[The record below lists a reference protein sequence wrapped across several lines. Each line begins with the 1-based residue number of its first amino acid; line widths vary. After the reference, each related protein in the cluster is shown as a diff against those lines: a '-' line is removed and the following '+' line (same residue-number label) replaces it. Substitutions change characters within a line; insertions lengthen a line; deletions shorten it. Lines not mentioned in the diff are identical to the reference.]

1 MFGTAIRNAAKKL
14 KPKLGAVT
22 LTTPPEQRQTIT
34 RALFDIVKEHG
45 PITVSNTWERV
56 KEVGLKDLTSKNHM
70 KVVLRWMR
78 ERQKLR
84 LVCNHVG
91 AHKQFLYTTWF
102 TKPGTTQTTT
112 TTTTTT
118 TKSIPS
124 KKRLARS

>member
-1 MFGTAIRNAAKKL
+1 MFF
-14 KPKLGAVT
+14 
-22 LTTPPEQRQTIT
+22 Q
-34 RALFDIVKEHG
+34 
-45 PITVSNTWERV
+45 
-56 KEVGLKDLTSKNHM
+56 EVGLKDLTSKNHM

-118 TKSIPS
+118 MGSIPP
-124 KKRLARS
+124 KKKLVRS

>member
-1 MFGTAIRNAAKKL
+1 MFGTAIRNVAKKL
-14 KPKLGAVT
+14 KPKMGAVT
-22 LTTPPEQRQTIT
+22 LKTPPEQRQTIT
-34 RALFDIVKEHG
+34 RTLFDIVKEHG

-102 TKPGTTQTTT
+102 TKPGTTAQATTT
-112 TTTTTT
+112 TTTTMGN
-118 TKSIPS
+118 IPP
-124 KKRLARS
+124 KKKPVRS